1 MKLQQAIES
10 QWKAKNKITCRRQV
24 SDPLGKGNDLT
35 HPRQSYAQATR
46 ANHQTKARKPE
57 RALPAHMQDPSEP
70 MQLPLDECMQT
81 TWRK

>member
-1 MKLQQAIES
+1 MKLQQAIKNKR
-10 QWKAKNKITCRRQV
+10 KAKSKISWRRQV

-35 HPRQSYAQATR
+35 HPRQNHAEAKST
-46 ANHQTKARKPE
+46 NHQTKVRKPQ
-57 RALPAHMQDPSEP
+57 RAPPAQMQGPPEP